1 VARPKTPA
9 NSPGTRERAVAIE
22 NILCRYSTSSEGL
35 SIDEI
40 LELLETEYDIV
51 ATERSVREQLKTL
64 VAMSDEGKLM
74 RTISRQEGKGRRV
87 RWIAD
92 QIFSE
97 AELRLIADGL
107 TMARLKNDD
116 LLGII
121 KKLQE
126 LAGDASGRTISH
138 VKRYGQERGMVAHV
152 SLGTIVSLIDAIERR
167 RVVRIAYTHRET
179 DGSLA
184 PNLDDAGTE
193 KSYLLEPY
201 QLAFKNGHYYLIC
214 RPHDGALAVG
224 HPWYLR
230 VDHIADVR
238 ATRRRFD
245 APASNVELGGDHFDA
260 VSHMDE
266 MAYPLG
272 GRVEHVRVRTTLL
285 DAIYDWY
292 PTASVR
298 RVGMGDAQ
306 EPVYEAEF
314 DTVLLPTCW
323 WALQYAEYV
332 EVLGPQA
339 LRDMI
344 AQSVRTLE
352 RTYDIEPE
360 ARPSEARPSEAQHSE
375 AGQNDPR
382 HSDPRQSD
390 QKR

>member
-1 VARPKTPA
+1 MARPKTPA

-35 SIDEI
+35 SIAEI
-40 LELLETEYDIV
+40 LELLESEYDIV

-74 RTISRQEGKGRRV
+74 RTI
-87 RWIAD
+87 
-92 QIFSE
+92 
-97 AELRLIADGL
+97 
-107 TMARLKNDD
+107 
-116 LLGII
+116 II

-167 RVVRIAYTHRET
+167 RVVRVAYTHRET

-184 PNLDDAGTE
+184 PNLDDTGAE

-214 RPHDGALAVG
+214 RPHDGALADG

-238 ATRRRFD
+238 ATRRGFD
-245 APASNVELGGDHFDA
+245 APPSNVELGGDHFDA

-298 RVGMGDAQ
+298 RVDTSDAQ
-306 EPVYEAEF
+306 EPVYEAEFDTVLLPTCWWALQYAEYVEVLGPQSTSKAQESVYEAEF

-352 RTYDIEPE
+352 RTYGIEPE
-360 ARPSEARPSEAQHSE
+360 TRP
-375 AGQNDPR
+375 NDP
-382 HSDPRQSD
+382 HHGDPRQSD
-390 QKR
+390 QGRPKPAPRNHKREKGST

>member
-1 VARPKTPA
+1 
-9 NSPGTRERAVAIE
+9 
-22 NILCRYSTSSEGL
+22 
-35 SIDEI
+35 
-40 LELLETEYDIV
+40 
-51 ATERSVREQLKTL
+51 
-64 VAMSDEGKLM
+64 
-74 RTISRQEGKGRRV
+74 
-87 RWIAD
+87 
-92 QIFSE
+92 
-97 AELRLIADGL
+97 
-107 TMARLKNDD
+107 
-116 LLGII
+116 
-121 KKLQE
+121 
-126 LAGDASGRTISH
+126 
-138 VKRYGQERGMVAHV
+138 MVTHV
-152 SLGTIVSLIDAIERR
+152 SLGTIISLIDAIERR
-167 RVVRIAYTHRET
+167 RVVRVAYTHRET

-184 PNLDDAGTE
+184 PNLDDAGAE

-214 RPHDGALAVG
+214 RPHDGALADG

-238 ATRRRFD
+238 ATRRGFD
-245 APASNVELGGDHFDA
+245 APPSNVELGGDHFDA

-298 RVGMGDAQ
+298 RVDMGDAQ

-360 ARPSEARPSEAQHSE
+360 ARSNEAQRSK

-382 HSDPRQSD
+382 HSDPQQSD